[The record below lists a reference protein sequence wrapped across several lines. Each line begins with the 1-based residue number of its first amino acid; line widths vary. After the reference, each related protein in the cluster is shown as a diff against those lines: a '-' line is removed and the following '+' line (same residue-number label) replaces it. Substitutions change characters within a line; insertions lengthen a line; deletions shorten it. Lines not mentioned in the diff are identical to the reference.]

1 MGIRKNMELVNTGK
15 ASENRQYVRSLARG
29 LEVLKAF
36 DADDRG
42 LSNAEIARRT
52 GFPKPTV
59 SRLTFTL
66 LALGYLHLDEVTGRY
81 SLHPHVLSLG
91 YPVLRQLSIRE
102 VARPMMQQLADSC
115 RGAVSM
121 GVRDGLSMIVIERA
135 RHGSLTTVPL
145 DIGVDRDL
153 SQTALGRAYLAA
165 LTPGRQEALMTEL
178 EAVAPDMIAA
188 VKAGMEKASA
198 HYRANGYTVSAGDWM
213 TDYHA
218 VGVPLVL
225 NNGTIL
231 AFNCGGLASQVGLDM
246 LPELG
251 RRLAAMVD
259 DLARTQ
265 DVAR

>member
-1 MGIRKNMELVNTGK
+1 MGIRKNMDLVATGK
-15 ASENRQYVRSLARG
+15 AEGNRQFVRSLARG
-29 LEVLKAF
+29 LEVLKVF

-42 LSNAEIARRT
+42 LSNAEIANRT

-66 LALGYLHLDEVTGRY
+66 LALGYLHLDELTGRY
-81 SLHPHVLSLG
+81 SLHPHILSLG

-115 RGAVSM
+115 RGALSL
-121 GVRDGLSMIVIERA
+121 GVRDGLTMIVIERA

-153 SQTALGRAYLAA
+153 AKTALGRAYLAA
-165 LTPGRQEALMTEL
+165 LSPSRQEALLTEIG
-178 EAVAPDMIAA
+178 AVAPEMVADIE
-188 VKAGMEKASA
+188 AGMESA
-198 HYRANGYTVSAGDWM
+198 VAHFREHGYTVSAGDWM

-218 VGVPLVL
+218 VGVPLQL
-225 NNGTIL
+225 ANGSIL
-231 AFNCGGLASQVGLDM
+231 AFNCGGLASQISLDQ
-246 LPELG
+246 LPEIG
-251 RRLAAMVD
+251 RQLAKMVA
-259 DLARTQ
+259 DLAQTQ

>member
-1 MGIRKNMELVNTGK
+1 VGIRRNTELAATGR
-15 ASENRQYVRSLARG
+15 AAESRQYVRSLARG
-29 LEVLKAF
+29 LEVLKVF

-66 LALGYLHLDEVTGRY
+66 LALGYLHLDEITGRY

-91 YPVLRQLSIRE
+91 YPVLSQLSIRE
-102 VARPMMQQLADSC
+102 IARPMMQQLADSC

-121 GVRDGLSMIVIERA
+121 GVRDGLNMIVIERA

-153 SQTALGRAYLAA
+153 AKTALGRAYLAG
-165 LTPGRQEALMTEL
+165 LTPARRDALLAEVAQT
-178 EAVAPDMIAA
+178 APDMLAD
-188 VKAGMEKASA
+188 VEAGMESA
-198 HYRANGYTVSAGDWM
+198 ITHYRAHGYTISAGEWM
-213 TDYHA
+213 TDYFA
-218 VGVPLVL
+218 VGVPLTL
-225 NNGTIL
+225 RNGKIF
-231 AFNCGGLASQVGLDM
+231 AFNCGGLAGQIGRDN

-251 RRLAAMVD
+251 RHLAAMVA
-259 DLARTQ
+259 DLAQTP
-265 DVAR
+265 DAAR